1 MVLRR
6 VQMLLTKSS
15 INQNYVE
22 ARMYVPLTEIF
33 FQPLFYVPTSLKKN
47 FIYVLPSIRMDE

>member
-33 FQPLFYVPTSLKKN
+33 FQPLFYVPTSLKN
-47 FIYVLPSIRMDE
+47 FINVLPSIRMDEW

>member
-1 MVLRR
+1 MHINTVHHMVLRR

-33 FQPLFYVPTSLKKN
+33 FQPLFYVPTSLKKT
-47 FIYVLPSIRMDE
+47 L